1 MYGYEISWQ
10 FVDKD
15 TMAIA
20 CEGGHYAS
28 NIEAT
33 KTCDLKP
40 GVMYELK
47 CEDEWGDGWN
57 GGYIEIAGLKYCD
70 NFDFNSPCMCGGLCT
85 SPCMCAGYYE
95 YGCNTLMEISIKVS
109 GTIVIYLSR
118 NFIHDLFS

>member
-10 FVDKD
+10 FVDKE

-47 CEDEWGDGWN
+47 CESLKST
-57 GGYIEIAGLKYCD
+57 EIPKQQIIFSFYSCKIRAK
-70 NFDFNSPCMCGGLCT
+70 PKKM
-85 SPCMCAGYYE
+85 YE
-95 YGCNTLMEISIKVS
+95 FLHEKS
-109 GTIVIYLSR
+109 
-118 NFIHDLFS
+118 D